1 MDNKPPIKVIID
13 TNLWISFLIGKQLAS
28 LKYLLIEKTL
38 VPIFSPQLL
47 NEINL
52 VTKRPKLQKHFP
64 QSKVQELLELVNIIG
79 LCIETKSKINICRDA
94 KDNYLLAL
102 AKDSQADF
110 LITGDQDLLILQQFG
125 ITKIVTYQQFL
136 VICRLG
142 LRNETQ
148 LNYLKV
154 LGFTIVQPNLR

>member
-64 QSKVQELLELVNIIG
+64 QSQVQELLEFLNIIG

-142 LRNETQ
+142 
-148 LNYLKV
+148 
-154 LGFTIVQPNLR
+154 

>member
-13 TNLWISFLIGKQLAS
+13 TNFWISFLIGKQLAS

-38 VPIFSPQLL
+38 VPIFYPQLL

-64 QSKVQELLELVNIIG
+64 ESKVQELLELLSIIG

-142 LRNETQ
+142 WGT
-148 LNYLKV
+148 K
-154 LGFTIVQPNLR
+154 PNPII

>member
-13 TNLWISFLIGKQLAS
+13 TNLWISFLICKQLA
-28 LKYLLIEKTL
+28 KTL

-52 VTKRPKLQKHFP
+52 VTKRPKLQKHFS
-64 QSKVQELLELVNIIG
+64 QRKVQELLELLNIIG
-79 LCIETKSKINICRDA
+79 LCIETKSKINICRNA

-142 LRNETQ
+142 
-148 LNYLKV
+148 
-154 LGFTIVQPNLR
+154 